1 MFPAALRA
9 QVFGSRYQG
18 IAQRGV
24 GHVLGECLDLKF
36 QCVKGF
42 DQGGA
47 VPFSTV
53 VDQAQRTQGAAKSRT
68 LGQMPR
74 RSR

>member
-9 QVFGSRYQG
+9 QVFGRRYQG

-24 GHVLGECLDLKF
+24 GHVLGECFDPKF

-42 DQGGA
+42 DQGRA

-53 VDQAQRTQGAAKSRT
+53 VDQAQRTQRC
-68 LGQMPR
+68 R
-74 RSR
+74 